1 MSLAR
6 RVLEQAPDP
15 IAGCG
20 KMDHQHMRTDY
31 KTVRPHSSLD
41 GMASAEFPNRTRQ
54 GYEDT

>member
-1 MSLAR
+1 
-6 RVLEQAPDP
+6 
-15 IAGCG
+15 
-20 KMDHQHMRTDY
+20 MRTDY